1 MQDDP
6 TTCRFIRSEE
16 QHAVWA
22 VKQCQELAEAA
33 TIVAPPKLMRM
44 YGEGDADLRH
54 EVNTLKQMVDSL
66 VVEVW
71 NMKMGKV
78 CQCRK

>member
-1 MQDDP
+1 MVTIGKLSKHLTIDIY
-6 TTCRFIRSEE
+6 TMS
-16 QHAVWA
+16 
-22 VKQCQELAEAA
+22 VKLLYHLVVLHIKRK
-33 TIVAPPKLMRM
+33 IVVMKRRVLGAN
-44 YGEGDADLRH
+44 LRH